1 MMSFTAVGVD
11 GCRTGWVCAGWDGRD
26 WALVLVPS
34 LEDLLPIL
42 TSSVTVCIDMP
53 IGLSEDGVRACDQA
67 ARRQLGPRASSVF
80 PAPPRLALEEAAYAD
95 INSQSKLRYGRGV
108 SKQAFYL
115 LPKIRELES
124 ILSRPD
130 VSASNWY
137 ETHPELCF
145 SALNNGVPMRHNKKS
160 EAGRSERLAILE
172 RVFREP
178 KVMSMYGS
186 FAAEVPRARC
196 QLDDIVDA
204 LVCGVVASLDA
215 TERRFV
221 PDGPTECDARGMS
234 MRICYP
240 AISAH
245 RGLTQ

>member
-1 MMSFTAVGVD
+1 MSFTAVGVD
-11 GCRTGWVCAGWDGRD
+11 GCRAGWVCAGWDGCH
-26 WALVLVPS
+26 WVLVLIPS
-34 LEDLLPIL
+34 LEDLLPLLAPSAI
-42 TSSVTVCIDMP
+42 VCIDMP
-53 IGLSEDGVRACDQA
+53 IGLSENGVRACDQA

-95 INSQSKLRYGRGV
+95 LNSESKRRFGRGV

-124 ILSRPD
+124 ILSRPE
-130 VSASNWY
+130 VRTLNWH

-145 SALNNGVPMRHNKKS
+145 AALNNGAPMSHNKKS
-160 EAGRSERLAILE
+160 EAGRLERLVILKRALGE
-172 RVFREP
+172 SV
-178 KVMSMYGS
+178 VTSVYDG

-204 LVCGVVASLDA
+204 LVCGVVASLDDA
-215 TERRFV
+215 ERRFV
-221 PDGPTECDARGMS
+221 PNELTECDARGVS

-240 AISAH
+240 AMK
-245 RGLTQ
+245 